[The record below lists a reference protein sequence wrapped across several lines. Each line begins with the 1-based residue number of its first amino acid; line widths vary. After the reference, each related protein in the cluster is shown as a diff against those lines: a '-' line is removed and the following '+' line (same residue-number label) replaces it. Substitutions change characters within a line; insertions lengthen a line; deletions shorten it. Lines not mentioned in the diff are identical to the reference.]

1 MQFEFHFNWKTSKCC
16 GCDFFA
22 APWFGTWPCCDY
34 TFLINHAALVCF
46 KSLWSFTLKSSD
58 SSKGFVACLIKQKNL
73 VNVLSWTV
81 PWHASLSL
89 SPSLC
94 VQAGTIG
101 STSTSRCDATSS
113 SSCCRRTFPPRSWW
127 CFHGC
132 RSGSTAGPCRPESP
146 WVKQKLKKHNPFEMS
161 FEEIV
166 PEENLSVWNDESW
179 LWHGS
184 TSGEHTH
191 ACVNTQTSHTPPLLL
206 FFWFVFCI
214 EAFAA
219 LVMQT
224 SGFPHWAL
232 LISLIT
238 FSWYDGMVLQNP
250 LTGFYSS
257 TTQCVLGLCAAC
269 IWMFHH
275 HFFSHKLASGLI
287 HSTDLI
293 PVF

>member
-1 MQFEFHFNWKTSKCC
+1 MFQVVEKFYPEKFWQFQRFCRLLDKTK
-16 GCDFFA
+16 
-22 APWFGTWPCCDY
+22 
-34 TFLINHAALVCF
+34 
-46 KSLWSFTLKSSD
+46 KSWQ
-58 SSKGFVACLIKQKNL
+58 CLILDCSMTRQPL
-73 VNVLSWTV
+73 PLYVCV
-81 PWHASLSL
+81 
-89 SPSLC
+89 C

-146 WVKQKLKKHNPFEMS
+146 WVKQKLKKHKPFEMS

-232 LISLIT
+232 LISLIK

-257 TTQCVLGLCAAC
+257 TTQCALGL
-269 IWMFHH
+269 
-275 HFFSHKLASGLI
+275 FFSVHRIYGC
-287 HSTDLI
+287 STTIFSHINLSLDSYRVQI
-293 PVF
+293 